1 MAEYIDIYNACRI
14 DHIQHFQGIFIQDR
28 PLFYKTMYRCF
39 KSDSR
44 RDDQICIALGV
55 LEKMLASSRESDSCN
70 AKIVIS
76 AAEDVKFA
84 SYGGLNASNALY
96 IGTSD
101 KMFFSLQL
109 TSSLHIYRYGT
120 WPEHDFD
127 TKSPQETSVVN
138 LRVKWN
144 DRLHFLISHS

>member
-1 MAEYIDIYNACRI
+1 
-14 DHIQHFQGIFIQDR
+14 
-28 PLFYKTMYRCF
+28 MYRCF

-44 RDDQICIALGV
+44 RDVQICIALGV

-109 TSSLHIYRYGT
+109 TSSLLIYRYGT

-127 TKSPQETSVVN
+127 TKSP
-138 LRVKWN
+138 
-144 DRLHFLISHS
+144 